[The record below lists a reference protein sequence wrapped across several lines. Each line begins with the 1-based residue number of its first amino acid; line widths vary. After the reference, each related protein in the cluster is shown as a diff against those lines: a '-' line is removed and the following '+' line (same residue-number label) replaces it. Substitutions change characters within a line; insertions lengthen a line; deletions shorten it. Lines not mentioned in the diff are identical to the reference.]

1 MDLLFARIVVTLRLE
16 SGITD
21 PYVLFSLKSMFRDAF
36 RRTVCHSGGG
46 CDGCTF
52 RADCPHQAVFAQDL
66 TADPAALKRHQK
78 PPLPFVFQ
86 IPLVTTPSKEGQE
99 AELGLVVVGTAMSH
113 VREFC
118 LSLLSLFRDDGWSC
132 FAKASVAQIES
143 EGCSGSRNLL
153 MSKDGELSLAG
164 FATISAEDL
173 TALNILPSDRVTVRV
188 VTPLRLLTEGRPVT
202 EFSFSPFI
210 RSLLRRISSLA
221 YYYCDSVLDLDY
233 KRLARLADSI
243 VVKEHIFSWTEWG
256 KGRLTGL
263 TGSGTVEGELADF
276 HLLLLLGEYLNCGKD
291 ATFGMGRYQTV
302 P

>member
-1 MDLLFARIVVTLRLE
+1 MDLLFARIVVRLRLE

-21 PYVLFSLKSMFRDAF
+21 PYAFFSLKSFFRDAF
-36 RRTVCHSGGG
+36 RRTVCRSGGW

-52 RADCPHQAVFAQDL
+52 RADCPHQSVFAQDL

-86 IPLVTTPSKEGQE
+86 IPVVTTPSKEGQV
-99 AELGLVVVGTAMSH
+99 AELGLVVVGTAMRH

-118 LSLLSLFRDDGWSC
+118 LSLLRLFRDDGWNR

-143 EGCSGSRNLL
+143 EGCSGSRNPL
-153 MSKDGELSLAG
+153 MSDGELSPAG

-173 TALNILPSDRVTVRV
+173 SALNTLPPDHITLRVI
-188 VTPLRLLTEGRPVT
+188 TPLRLLTEGHPVT
-202 EFSFSPFI
+202 EFSFSPFV

-221 YYYCDSVLDLDY
+221 YYYCGSVLDLDY

-243 VVKEHIFSWTEWG
+243 VVKDNYFSWTEWG

-263 TGSGTVEGELADF
+263 TGSGTAEGELADF